1 MHTRGNDINLD
12 KVDRML
18 LERLQRDC
26 STPVNDLG
34 LMVNLSGAAC
44 WKRIQRLKSAGVIT
58 AEVALCDPAKL
69 DRGTLAFVFVQARDH
84 SQEWLKS
91 FASALA
97 QLPEVTAAYRLSG
110 DIDYL
115 LHVLVSDI
123 SDYDR
128 FYQRLIRL
136 VQLSNVSSSFAMERI
151 KYSTAVPAQV

>member
-1 MHTRGNDINLD
+1 MQTPGKEINLD
-12 KVDRML
+12 KVDRVL
-18 LERLQRDC
+18 LENLQRDC
-26 STPVNDLG
+26 SIPVNELG
-34 LMVNLSGAAC
+34 QMVNLSGPAC
-44 WKRIQRLKSAGVIT
+44 WKRIQRLKTAGVIT
-58 AEVALCDPAKL
+58 AEVAICDPAKL
-69 DRGTLAFVFVQARDH
+69 DRGMLAFVFIQARDH

-91 FASALA
+91 FAVALA

-123 SDYDR
+123 ADYDR

-151 KYSTAVPAQV
+151 KYSTAVPPQN